1 MRAQLDSLQ
10 ILPEVVLSDVKLRD
24 FSQGTIKLTV
34 TDSMLRAN
42 ASSLTQALRQESLI
56 YFRENGPGGVSS
68 PSLRGTSAQQTA
80 VVWNG
85 ININSQLN
93 GQIDFNTIA
102 TRNYDNLTLRVGGGS
117 IPYGSGAIGGSVHL
131 NNEIRFGNRF
141 ENDIVLSYG
150 SFNTPS
156 GHYKSTYATKK
167 FYIDA
172 GVDYRKSD
180 NDFEYLD
187 TEERNENGGFENT
200 NLNLNLGVKIAPRQL
215 LKIYH
220 NTFLGDRN
228 FSGTLTAPSDD
239 GYKDRNARTLVEWAT
254 LTNKVDSKLRFA
266 HVFEQFEYFPN
277 GLQDTISTLGKAN
290 RFTANYDLTYRFTD
304 KTSLK
309 GVVDFTSVAGDGT
322 NIERSTRNLFSAV
335 VLWSHKVNQ
344 KFSYGAQVR
353 QEVTNDFDSPLL
365 IGVGGEYTFAKANS
379 RDSRPTGERSG
390 KAYTLTFNASRNYRI
405 PTFNDLYWLGAGA
418 VGNRD
423 LLPETSLQG
432 EIGHKLSFK
441 NLSLGAQTYYIRT
454 KDLIVWQPNVQG
466 IWSPVNVNSTE
477 HLGAELNA
485 RYDYSVNNHKFSI
498 GGNYGYTSA
507 INTETGAQLIYV
519 PKQKVTGSLGYTLR
533 KWTAFY
539 QFLYNDEAFT
549 TTDNTASVAGYAVSN
564 VGVSYTMVAQKK
576 QRVAISLRAL
586 NIYNKNYQTVAF
598 RPNPGRNFL
607 IQTTYT
613 F

>member
-1 MRAQLDSLQ
+1 MCAQLDSLQ
-10 ILPEVVLSDVKLRD
+10 LLPEVVLSDVKLRD
-24 FSQGTIKLTV
+24 FSQGTTKHTV
-34 TDSMLRAN
+34 TDSMLRAS

-93 GQIDFNTIA
+93 GQTDFNTIA
-102 TRNYDNLTLRVGGGS
+102 TRNYDNLTLRSGGGS

-141 ENDIVLSYG
+141 ENDIILSYG

-156 GHYKSTYATKK
+156 GHYKSTYASER

-187 TEERNENGGFENT
+187 TDERNENGAFENT

-254 LTNKVDSKLRFA
+254 LSNKVDSKLRFA

-365 IGVGGEYTFAKANS
+365 IGVGGEYAFA
-379 RDSRPTGERSG
+379 
-390 KAYTLTFNASRNYRI
+390 KAYTLTYNTSRNYRI
-405 PTFNDLYWLGAGA
+405 PTFNDVYWQGAGA

-423 LLPETSLQG
+423 LLPETSWQAEL
-432 EIGHKLSFK
+432 GHKLSFK
-441 NLSLGAQTYYIRT
+441 NLSLGVQTYYIQT

-477 HLGAELNA
+477 HLGGELNA
-485 RYDYSVNNHKFSI
+485 RYDYSVNNHKFSLV
-498 GGNYGYTSA
+498 GNYGYTSA

-519 PKQKVTGSLGYTLR
+519 PKQKVTGSLGYTFR
-533 KWTAFY
+533 KWTTFY

-549 TTDNTASVAGYAVSN
+549 TTDNTDSVAGYAVSN
-564 VGVSYTMVAQKK
+564 MGVSYKMLDQQKHK
-576 QRVAISLRAL
+576 VNISLRAL

-607 IQTTYT
+607 IQTTYN